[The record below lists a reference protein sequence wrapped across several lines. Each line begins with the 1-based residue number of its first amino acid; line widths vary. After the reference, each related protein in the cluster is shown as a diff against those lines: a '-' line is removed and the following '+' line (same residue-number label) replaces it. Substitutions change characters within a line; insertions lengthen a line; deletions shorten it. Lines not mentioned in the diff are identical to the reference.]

1 MAPRP
6 DQGDELLETKFFIP
20 NSESDKSGKD
30 DADEEGVEIVDA
42 IGSMVDNNLTTL
54 YFDLHIF
61 SLGKVSAPEK
71 QPHSGGDMASSFIP
85 SS

>member
-42 IGSMVDNNLTTL
+42 IGSMVDTKYILI
-54 YFDLHIF
+54 YIHIF
-61 SLGKVSAPEK
+61 SLGKVSASEK